1 MTDAKNPHNRNDDV
15 PEQLRIRRE
24 KRARLLEDGID
35 AYPVVVDR
43 TTSITDLRNSY
54 VVLREDEGVDKHEDE
69 REGVRYLAVGE
80 ETQDEVAV
88 AGRVIFVRNTGKLC
102 FATLQ
107 EGNGTKLQAMLSLAE
122 VGEESLANWK
132 TTVDLG
138 DIVSVRGRV
147 ISSKRGELSVLASTW
162 HMASKAL
169 RPLPVAHKDMSEDTR
184 VRQRY
189 TDLIMRDAARTNA
202 LTRIKVMRALRNYL
216 EG

>member
-43 TTSITDLRNSY
+43 TTSITDLRNNY
-54 VVLREDEGVDKHEDE
+54 VVLREGEGVDK

-132 TTVDLG
+132 PPLT
-138 DIVSVRGRV
+138 SA
-147 ISSKRGELSVLASTW
+147 ISCLC
-162 HMASKAL
+162 
-169 RPLPVAHKDMSEDTR
+169 
-184 VRQRY
+184 
-189 TDLIMRDAARTNA
+189 AARHF
-202 LTRIKVMRALRNYL
+202 LQTR
-216 EG
+216 